1 MNKGLEILLARIDSH
16 PEEFNRAHTFETR
29 ISRWKTMLDAARDG
43 HFLTPEEKLLLHT
56 KLSSVQGAWF
66 TNAIMHELLVAGEK
80 VAQVGKVQGK

>member
-16 PEEFNRAHTFETR
+16 PEEFSNAHTSEARTA
-29 ISRWKTMLDAARDG
+29 RWGKILSAARDG

-66 TNAIMHELLVAGEK
+66 ANEVMHELLVAESK
-80 VAQVGKVQGK
+80 ARK

>member
-16 PEEFNRAHTFETR
+16 PEEFSNALAFV
-29 ISRWKTMLDAARDG
+29 SRGGRWHHIVSAARDG

-66 TNAIMHELLVAGEK
+66 ANEVMHELLVAESE
-80 VAQVGKVQGK
+80 AQKQ